1 MISVHTYAQ
10 KSVCK
15 YTLFSKNS
23 LLIEKLILL
32 FEILQTLNEYITQN
46 PTNSFTI
53 SHKLL

>member
-32 FEILQTLNEYITQN
+32 FEILQTLNEYIT
-46 PTNSFTI
+46 
-53 SHKLL
+53 